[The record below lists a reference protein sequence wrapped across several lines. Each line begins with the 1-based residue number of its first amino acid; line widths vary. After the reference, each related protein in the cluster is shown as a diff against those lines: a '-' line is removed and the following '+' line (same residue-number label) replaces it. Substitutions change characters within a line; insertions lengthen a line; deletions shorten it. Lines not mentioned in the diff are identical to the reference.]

1 VFSNIVD
8 YNLIKKGAFMKK
20 RKLGWTGLE
29 LSVIGLGTW
38 AAGGGEWKFGWGPQD
53 DSDTMTTVRE
63 AIDSGINWIDTA
75 AVYGLGHSETVVGR
89 AVKGIRDSII
99 LATKCE
105 RHWNADGSVIYG
117 ALKKESIK
125 KECEDSLKR
134 LDTDRIDLY
143 QIHWPDPEED
153 IVEGWEA
160 VNELIKEG
168 KVRYGGVSNF
178 STAQMETIWPS
189 GKIASLQPPYSMLR
203 RWIEKDQMPYCA
215 KNNIGIVTYSPM
227 EKGLLTGK
235 VTKEW
240 VAGLAGSDHR
250 KRDTNFTEPQLSR
263 NIALLEKLKKTAQK
277 AGVTLGQLAIAWIL
291 RRPEITAAIV
301 GARKPGQI
309 KETAPAGDVTLSGEI
324 VKEIEDILAAQ

>member
-1 VFSNIVD
+1 
-8 YNLIKKGAFMKK
+8 MQK

-53 DSDTMTTVRE
+53 DGDTIKSIHE
-63 AIDSGINWIDTA
+63 ALDCGINWIDTA
-75 AVYGLGHSETVVGR
+75 AVYGLGHSEIVVGR
-89 AVKGIRDSII
+89 AVKNMRERVI

-105 RHWNADGSVIYG
+105 RRWNADGSEIFGV
-117 ALKKESIK
+117 LKKNDIK

-134 LDTDRIDLY
+134 LSTGHIDLY
-143 QIHWPDPEED
+143 QIHWPNPEED

-160 VNELIKEG
+160 INELIKEG
-168 KVRYGGVSNF
+168 KVRFGGVSNF
-178 STAQMETIWPS
+178 STAQMEKIWPS

-203 RWIEKDQMPYCA
+203 RSIEGDQTAYCA
-215 KNNIGIVTYSPM
+215 QNNIGMITYSPM

-235 VTKEW
+235 VTMEW
-240 VAGLAGSDHR
+240 VKGLPESDHR
-250 KRDTNFTEPQLSR
+250 KRDNNFNEPQLSK
-263 NIALLEKLKKTAQK
+263 NLALLEKLKNISEK
-277 AGVTLGQLAIAWIL
+277 AGITLSQLAIAWVL

-309 KETAPAGDVTLSGEI
+309 KETAPAGDATLADDI
-324 VKEIEDILAAQ
+324 IKEIDGILAAK